1 MLLLEAGAAAALTMV
16 VMLRAVGGS
25 KDSTAGKGACWGAA
39 AGADVAVPVLVEGEK
54 VTREVLKPPTGEP
67 TLLLLLALLL
77 LLEGAPGAPKSLL
90 LLEAKGTK
98 GDEGMP

>member
-1 MLLLEAGAAAALTMV
+1 MLLLEAGAARTILV
-16 VMLRAVGGS
+16 VVLGAVGGS
-25 KDSTAGKGACWGAA
+25 KDSTAGKEACWGAA
-39 AGADVAVPVLVEGEK
+39 AAAAVPVFVEGEK

-67 TLLLLLALLL
+67 TLLLLALLL
-77 LLEGAPGAPKSLL
+77 LLEDAPGAPKSLL